1 MGHRRG
7 SDLTWLWLWCRPVT
21 AALICPLAWE
31 YPYAPDTGC
40 TNLEE
45 RKERRREERRGG
57 GRGARF
63 NIGYIPILE
72 SPLWLSGL
80 RVQHIVREEA
90 GLIPSVAQ
98 WVKDLALP

>member
-1 MGHRRG
+1 MPQIRAVQTWKKEGKKRRG
-7 SDLTWLWLWCRPVT
+7 
-21 AALICPLAWE
+21 
-31 YPYAPDTGC
+31 
-40 TNLEE
+40 EE
-45 RKERRREERRGG
+45 GRGGEG

-72 SPLWLSGL
+72 SPLWLSRL